1 MVWTSP
7 SAPPLNRRTRRSRD
21 HHRDDPGARSL
32 LGHPELALLHD
43 VEAELV
49 VAALQLSWIEY
60 EAERDPVL
68 CGLGQS
74 LQRRP
79 EFAQR
84 GAVGGLSESGAQLQR
99 LATRALG
106 PRLPAGVPQGAT
118 QD

>member
-7 SAPPLNRRTRRSRD
+7 SAPPLNRRMRRSRD

-49 VAALQLSWIEY
+49 AAALQLSWIEY
-60 EAERDPVL
+60 QAKRDLVL
-68 CGLGQS
+68 CGLGQA
-74 LQRRP
+74 LQRRA

-84 GAVGGLSESGAQLQR
+84 GAVGGLPQSRAQLQR
-99 LATRALG
+99 LAARALG
-106 PRLPAGVPQGAT
+106 PRL
-118 QD
+118 